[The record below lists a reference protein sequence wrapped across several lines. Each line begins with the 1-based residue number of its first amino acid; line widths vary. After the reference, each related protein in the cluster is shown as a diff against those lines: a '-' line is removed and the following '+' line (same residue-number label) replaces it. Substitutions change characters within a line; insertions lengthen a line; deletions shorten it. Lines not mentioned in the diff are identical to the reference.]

1 VNAAQQGVATSL
13 KENIM
18 TSNRITAAAK
28 LVVAA
33 GAIAV
38 GAMAFAP
45 GAQAET
51 FEHSCTTN
59 PGAYATN
66 AVTGVFHTERR
77 DFDRDQIC
85 KVYNA
90 GNKLLGTTIHTDY
103 GYYKNPKHLGEQQ
116 QVPPPAAQVRQ

>member
-1 VNAAQQGVATSL
+1 MNAAQQGVATSL

-66 AVTGVFHTERR
+66 AVRGEYSTQRIGN
-77 DFDRDQIC
+77 DRYEIC
-85 KVYNA
+85 KVYDV
-90 GNKLLGTTIHTDY
+90 GNRLLGTTNVPNY
-103 GYYKNPKHLGEQQ
+103 GYYNSVKPNRPEQA
-116 QVPPPAAQVRQ
+116 QVPGVLK

>member
-1 VNAAQQGVATSL
+1 
-13 KENIM
+13 M
-18 TSNRITAAAK
+18 TSTTRRRQIAATTI
-28 LVVAA
+28 AA
-33 GAIAV
+33 GAMAI
-38 GAMAFAP
+38 GALALTAP
-45 GAQAET
+45 AAQAET

-59 PGAYATN
+59 PGAYATY

-90 GNKLLGTTIHTDY
+90 ASKLLGTTTHTDY

-116 QVPPPAAQVRQ
+116 QVPSHGAQVSQ

>member
-1 VNAAQQGVATSL
+1 
-13 KENIM
+13 M
-18 TSNRITAAAK
+18 TSNRIATAAK
-28 LVVAA
+28 LVFAS
-33 GAIAV
+33 GAIAI
-38 GAMAFAP
+38 GAMALAP

-59 PGAYATN
+59 PGAYATY

-90 GNKLLGTTIHTDY
+90 ASKLLGTTTHTDY
-103 GYYKNPKHLGEQQ
+103 GYDKNPKHLGEQQ
-116 QVPPPAAQVRQ
+116 QVPAQAAQVRQ